1 MTNFAGITGADRPK
15 NGPYVSHRSYS
26 LPMQTSQLQ
35 LLSEDEGVLRAQK
48 VANNLNLGTFELG
61 NRRYLGGKSK
71 LLPWIESEVKDAL
84 GRKPRSL
91 FDVFAGTGV
100 VGYHFAK
107 LGLPI
112 TASDLLLHN
121 YFGLQTFM
129 GPARLNLKSLGE
141 KLVHLQ
147 GLSGKKNY
155 FSEHFGENYFSMS
168 NAKLIGT
175 IREEI
180 DEISSSARERAALI
194 TSLIYAA
201 DRVANTVGHYDAFH
215 RGQDITTP
223 IELKL
228 PLIDENVSN
237 KNSLYCEDSMVVA
250 GSSSVDVAYLDP
262 PYNSR
267 QYSDAYH
274 LLENLAAWEKPEV
287 KGVARKMDRTHLKS
301 DFCGKSAPEAFDEM
315 VQALNAKLIVVSY
328 NNTSESLN
336 SRSNAA
342 ISDDELIRSLRRRG
356 RVITRE
362 TAFAGFTT
370 GKTKKRNHSE
380 RLFICKVKP

>member
-1 MTNFAGITGADRPK
+1 MP
-15 NGPYVSHRSYS
+15 
-26 LPMQTSQLQ
+26 
-35 LLSEDEGVLRAQK
+35 
-48 VANNLNLGTFELG
+48 
-61 NRRYLGGKSK
+61 
-71 LLPWIESEVKDAL
+71 
-84 GRKPRSL
+84 
-91 FDVFAGTGV
+91 
-100 VGYHFAK
+100 
-107 LGLPI
+107 
-112 TASDLLLHN
+112 
-121 YFGLQTFM
+121 
-129 GPARLNLKSLGE
+129 
-141 KLVHLQ
+141 
-147 GLSGKKNY
+147 
-155 FSEHFGENYFSMS
+155 

-250 GSSSVDVAYLDP
+250 GSSLVDVAYLDP

-315 VQALNAKLIVVSY
+315 VQALNAKVIVVSY

-342 ISDDELIRSLRRRG
+342 ISDDELISSLRRRG

-362 TAFAGFTT
+362 TAFAGFTA

>member
-1 MTNFAGITGADRPK
+1 MP
-15 NGPYVSHRSYS
+15 
-26 LPMQTSQLQ
+26 TSQLQ
-35 LLSEDEGVLRAQK
+35 LLSEVEGVARAQR
-48 VANNLNLGTFELG
+48 VASSLGLGAFELG

-71 LLPWIESEVKDAL
+71 LLPWIEGEINEAL
-84 GRKPRSL
+84 ARKPRSL

-129 GPARLNLKSLGE
+129 GPARLSLKGLGE

-147 GLSGKKNY
+147 SLSGKKNY
-155 FSEHFGENYFSMS
+155 FSEHFGDTYFSMA

-215 RGQDITTP
+215 RGQNITTP

-228 PLIDENVSN
+228 PLIDENAQS
-237 KNSLYCEDSMVVA
+237 KNSIFCEDSLIVA
-250 GSSSVDVAYLDP
+250 GSTSVDVAYLDP

-287 KGVARKMDRTHLKS
+287 KGVAKKMDRTHLKS
-301 DFCGKSAPEAFDEM
+301 DYCGKSAPEAFDEM
-315 VQALNAKLIVVSY
+315 VQSLNAKLIVVSY

-342 ISDDELIRSLRRRG
+342 ISDDELISSLRRRG

-362 TAFAGFTT
+362 TAFNGFTT
-370 GKTKKRNHSE
+370 GKTKKRNHTE

>member
-1 MTNFAGITGADRPK
+1 MP
-15 NGPYVSHRSYS
+15 
-26 LPMQTSQLQ
+26 TSQLQ
-35 LLSEDEGVLRAQK
+35 LLSEEEGVARAQR
-48 VANNLNLGTFELG
+48 VASSLGLGTFELG

-71 LLPWIESEVKDAL
+71 LLPWIEGEIVEAL
-84 GRKPRSL
+84 ERKPRSL

-129 GPARLNLKSLGE
+129 GPSRLNLKSLGE
-141 KLVHLQ
+141 KLVQLQ
-147 GLSGKKNY
+147 SLSGKKNY
-155 FSEHFGENYFSMS
+155 FSEHFGDNYFSMA

-215 RGQDITTP
+215 RGQNITTP

-228 PLIDENVSN
+228 PLIDENVGN
-237 KNSLYCEDSMVVA
+237 KNSVFCEDSLVVA
-250 GSSSVDVAYLDP
+250 GGASVDVAYLDP

-287 KGVARKMDRTHLKS
+287 KGVAKKMDRTHLKS

-315 VQALNAKLIVVSY
+315 VQSLNAKLIVVSY

-342 ISDDELIRSLRRRG
+342 ISDDELIGSLRRRG
-356 RVITRE
+356 KVIIRE
-362 TAFAGFTT
+362 TAFTGFTT
-370 GKTKKRNHSE
+370 GKTKKRNHTE
-380 RLFICKVKP
+380 RLFICKVKS